1 MRAKRL
7 EEKQAREKVGVHYS
21 RLEEENPEDPS
32 TSEDIPE
39 LPENDPDDDWIADL
53 AGDPY
58 VTESEMIINDL
69 VQSLR
74 N

>member
-1 MRAKRL
+1 
-7 EEKQAREKVGVHYS
+7 KQAREKVGAHYS
-21 RLEEENPEDPS
+21 RMEEENSEDPS
-32 TSEDIPE
+32 NAEDTPE
-39 LPENDPDDDWIADL
+39 PPENDPEDDWIADL

-69 VQSLR
+69 VQLLR